1 MKKIIKSSDG
11 KIYLNVTDK
20 ATALFHTHAF
30 DMYAVWEK
38 SGTTFRI
45 PIMEKQELDYAL
57 QNEKSVC
64 IEVADIEDLINLIPM
79 KPEKWE
85 QADKVLHDGYI
96 YIRYADLF

>member
-20 ATALFHTHAF
+20 ASELFNSNAF

-38 SGTTFRI
+38 LGTTLRI
-45 PIMEKQELDYAL
+45 PILETQELEYAL
-57 QNEKSVC
+57 QNDKAVC
-64 IEVADIEDLINLIPM
+64 IEIADIEDLINLIPM
-79 KPEKWE
+79 RPEKWDH
-85 QADKVLHDGYI
+85 ADKVLHDGYI